1 MTKKKNTS
9 SRRGLRSGDIAAE
22 KKKQKKEDK
31 GKLATQGKGPL
42 LIDVVGMVP
51 QKHRKRKGF
60 RNIHN
65 IDGVKSQRKRYQGLV
80 EDILH
85 FKRRDSELRPKRS
98 SDPPQDTST
107 VQFQE

>member
-1 MTKKKNTS
+1 MTKKKKTG

-85 FKRRDSELRPKRS
+85 FKRRDSELRPK
-98 SDPPQDTST
+98 
-107 VQFQE
+107 